1 MSLSWRRK
9 SLATDLPCSNP
20 PDLEL
25 GAGAGL
31 STGLWQPSSQGSTCG
46 GDPRPRPLAGWI
58 PTPGGGGELKQP
70 EPAPTLGLANQTL
83 RSQTSGYA
91 PRRVRGGAEVPAPSF
106 GVWVG
111 RRGPRRQRGRAG
123 GLRRPA
129 PLARVAMQGPAGNT
143 SRALPGGPPSTVA
156 SGAGRCESG
165 ALMHSF
171 GIFLQG
177 LLGVVA
183 FSTLLRESGTPA
195 PPQTLRREPRVQ
207 PGLGGVPA

>member
-1 MSLSWRRK
+1 MVETRDPAPSPAGS
-9 SLATDLPCSNP
+9 P
-20 PDLEL
+20 PL
-25 GAGAGL
+25 
-31 STGLWQPSSQGSTCG
+31 
-46 GDPRPRPLAGWI
+46 
-58 PTPGGGGELKQP
+58 GGGELKQP